1 MSTFRRK
8 AAAAVL
14 ATLTL
19 TAAGVT
25 GCSSES
31 SDSAHKLT
39 VGFVVDPSWS
49 HIPVAQQAGYFKEH
63 GLDVEVVNFSTGVE
77 ALQALTAGQLDV
89 ATAAAVPTSAAI
101 AKSPSLRVVADG
113 SRWNGSRIVARKD
126 AGIASLDD
134 LNGRKI
140 GTPLGTSANYFA
152 STVLTHTGADAELVQ
167 VAPSAMVTAAT
178 QGDVDAVSIFQPYQT
193 QVIAALGDN
202 AVILEDTS
210 PDVFVDHCLYL
221 STEAVTNDKAADLSS
236 FFAALADASK
246 DIATQSNDSVA
257 AVSEATKLNPELTA
271 NVLKEYDFTLQLNP
285 ALADSLTA
293 LGEWAKQNGKI
304 DANVTLPDYSQFLAD
319 KFVNQ

>member
-1 MSTFRRK
+1 MSTVRRK
-8 AAAAVL
+8 AAAAVF
-14 ATLTL
+14 ATLAL
-19 TAAGVT
+19 TAAGIT
-25 GCSSES
+25 GCASES
-31 SDSAHKLT
+31 SESAHKLT

-49 HIPVAQQAGYFKEH
+49 HVPVAQAAGYFKDH
-63 GLDVEVVNFSTGVE
+63 GLEVEVINFSTGVE

-126 AGIASLDD
+126 AGIATLAD

-152 STVLTHTGADAELVQ
+152 STVLTHSKANAELVQ

-193 QVIAALGDN
+193 QVIEALGDN

-221 STEAVTNDKAADLSS
+221 STDKVTNDKAADLSS

-246 DIATQSNDSVA
+246 DIATQTDDSVA
-257 AVSEATKLNPELTA
+257 AVSEATHLDAELTA
-271 NVLKEYDFTLQLNP
+271 KVLKEYDFTLQLNP
-285 ALADSLTA
+285 QLAESLAT

-304 DANVTLPDYSQFLAD
+304 DATTTLPNYSDFLAD

>member
-1 MSTFRRK
+1 MSTIRRK

-31 SDSAHKLT
+31 SESAQKLT

-63 GLDVEVVNFSTGVE
+63 GIEVEVVNFSTGVE

-113 SRWNGSRIVARKD
+113 SRWNGSRIVTRKD
-126 AGIASLDD
+126 AGIATLED

-178 QGDVDAVSIFQPYQT
+178 QGNVDAVSIFQPYQT
-193 QVIAALGDN
+193 QVIEALGDN

-221 STEAVTNDKAADLSS
+221 STDSVTNEKAADLSS

-246 DIATQSNDSVA
+246 DLATQSNDSVA
-257 AVSEATKLNPELTA
+257 AVSEATKLDPELTA